1 MSAKRKL
8 MKTSAVVG
16 GGLLATGLIAG
27 VAIAYLSSSGADLT
41 VNTATFWII
50 VAIAVAA
57 MVAALWF
64 GFLWMRSIDEAARE
78 AHKWAWYWGGSSG
91 MAVGGVLV
99 MLAAL
104 PQAAQVSIPTWF
116 IERADP
122 AAYAATGAFG
132 MLTLMIIGYA
142 IAWGWWW
149 LARR

>member
-8 MKTSAVVG
+8 LKTSVVVG

-27 VAIAYLSSSGADLT
+27 VAIGYLSSSGADMV
-41 VNTATFWII
+41 VNTAAFWIV

-64 GFLWMRSIDEAARE
+64 SFLWMRSIDEAARE

-91 MAVGGVLV
+91 MAAGGVLI

-104 PQAAQVSIPTWF
+104 PQAAQVSIPNWF

-132 MLTLMIIGYA
+132 MLSLMIIGYL
-142 IAWGWWW
+142 IAWGCWW